1 MIKMDFFHYLNGRWV
16 DSQNLKISAFD
27 LSLLRGFGVF
37 DFLRTYNRKPFLLK
51 DHLDRLFNSAK
62 ILGIK
67 IPKIKKEIEKI
78 VFEGIKKN
86 PKAELNIRLLVTG
99 GIGPDSVTPGQPSLI
114 VIFTEAVD
122 YPKEYYQ
129 KGVKVITYP
138 AERIFP
144 KAKSLNYLA
153 GIVALQK
160 AKKQKAV
167 EAIYIDKNGRI
178 LEGTTSNFFAVI
190 NNQLVTPKEEI
201 LFGITRKV
209 VINLAKK
216 LKIPVK
222 EEDLY
227 LSQIKNFSEAFLTAS
242 NKEIMPV
249 VRVDNKMIG
258 NGRVGEITK
267 RLMKEFWKL
276 IKKNDDFL

>member
-1 MIKMDFFHYLNGRWV
+1 MDFFHYLNGRWV

-27 LSLLRGFGVF
+27 LSVLRGFGVF
-37 DFLRTYNRKPFLLK
+37 DFLRTYHRKPFLLK

-67 IPKIKKEIEKI
+67 IPKTKKEIEKI

-86 PKAELNIRLLVTG
+86 PKEELNIRLLVTG
-99 GIGPDSVTPGQPSLI
+99 GIGLDSVTPGQPSLI
-114 VIFTEAVD
+114 VIFTEVVE

-144 KAKSLNYLA
+144 TVKSLNYLS

-160 AKKQKAV
+160 AKKEKAV

-190 NNQLVTPKEEI
+190 NDQLITPKEEI

-209 VINLAKK
+209 VIDLAKK

-222 EEDLY
+222 EENLY
-227 LSQIKNFSEAFLTAS
+227 LSQIKNFSEAFITAS

-249 VRVDNKMIG
+249 VRIDENITIG
-258 NGRVGEITK
+258 SGQVGKITK
-267 RLMKEFWKL
+267 KLMEEFWRL
-276 IKKNDDFL
+276 TKNGIY